1 MIDRIRVVGW
11 AVGVVLVLALAGSA
25 VAQDGADQ
33 PPEQEVPITEGLEDV
48 VPGTDDGGLSDMVP
62 DAAEPVV
69 DQASQVWTTAKRIW
83 QTTLFSSGDAD
94 IKLSQIIIA
103 LLIVVLGLWLVKRLT
118 RFIGR
123 RLARTGKIS
132 EAVAD
137 TLTKLIFYV
146 AAAIVI
152 LIAMQVAGI
161 PTTIFTVLGGAL
173 AVGVG
178 FGAQN
183 LFNNLISGVILLTE
197 KPIRKRDIVVIDGM
211 EGEVAEIGNRC
222 TRIKLGNGI
231 DVMVPNSTFLQSNVI
246 NWTLNDSRIRAEVS
260 VGVAYG
266 SPVKQVREL
275 LMKVADEHERAEK
288 HPKPIV
294 LFSDFGDNA
303 LGFKLLFWAK
313 ITSPTDRAILES
325 DIRFLI
331 DEDFAKAGI
340 SIAFPQRDVHLDTL
354 RPLEVRMVTSG
365 EAGG

>member
-1 MIDRIRVVGW
+1 M
-11 AVGVVLVLALAGSA
+11 LAASGLA
-25 VAQDGADQ
+25 VAQDESDLT
-33 PPEQEVPITEGLEDV
+33 PPEGPPPAAVEDGV
-48 VPGTDDGGLSDMVP
+48 ASEPDGGGLSDVVP

-69 DQASQVWTTAKRIW
+69 HQASQVWETAKRIW
-83 QTTLFSSGDAD
+83 RTTLFSSGDSD

-103 LLIVVLGLWLVKRLT
+103 LLIVVFGLWLVKRLT

-123 RLARTGKIS
+123 RLSKTGKVN

-137 TLTKLIFYV
+137 NLTKVFFYI
-146 AAAIVI
+146 AAAVVI

-211 EGEVAEIGNRC
+211 EGQVAEIGNRC
-222 TRIKLGNGI
+222 TRVKLGNGV

-246 NWTLNDSRIRAEVS
+246 NWTLSDKRIRAEVS

-266 SPVKQVREL
+266 SPVQEVREHL
-275 LMKVADEHERAEK
+275 LSIAGGHERVDK

-303 LGFKLLFWAK
+303 LAFRLLFWAK
-313 ITSPTDRAILES
+313 ITSPTDRATLES

-331 DEDFAKAGI
+331 DEEFAKAGI
-340 SIAFPQRDVHLDTL
+340 SIAFPQRDVHLDVTGAV
-354 RPLEVRMVTSG
+354 PVRMVSASESG
-365 EAGG
+365 LDR

>member
-1 MIDRIRVVGW
+1 MKRIVW
-11 AVGVVLVLALAGSA
+11 ILGVMFALLMTGSALAQAQPSGGGGATPTPPSKTA
-25 VAQDGADQ
+25 V
-33 PPEQEVPITEGLEDV
+33 EHVT
-48 VPGTDDGGLSDMVP
+48 
-62 DAAEPVV
+62 
-69 DQASQVWTTAKRIW
+69 QVWDTAKTVW
-83 QTTLFSSGDAD
+83 QTTLFNAGSSE

-103 LLIVVLGLWLVKRLT
+103 LLIVLIGLWLARRITNYIGKRLAKT
-118 RFIGR
+118 GR
-123 RLARTGKIS
+123 IS
-132 EAVAD
+132 EGVAD
-137 TLTKLIFYV
+137 TLSKIAYYL
-146 AAAIVI
+146 AATLVI

-197 KPIRKRDIVVIDGM
+197 KPIRKRDIVVVDGM

-231 DVMVPNSTFLQSNVI
+231 DVLVPNSTFLESNVI
-246 NWTLNDSRIRAEVS
+246 NWTLSDNRIRAEVG

-275 LMKVADEHERAEK
+275 LMKVADEHPRAEK
-288 HPKPIV
+288 TPKPIV

-303 LGFKLLFWAK
+303 LGFKLLFWAN
-313 ITSPTDRAILES
+313 ITSPTDRAVLES

-331 DEDFAKAGI
+331 DEDFAKAGVV
-340 SIAFPQRDVHLDTL
+340 IAYPQRDVHLDVTS
-354 RPLEVRMVTSG
+354 PVPVRMVSVG
-365 EAGG
+365 ESD